1 MNFSENIRLALRA
14 LLANKLR
21 SGLTMLGMIIGVG
34 AVVALMALG
43 NGATASITS
52 QVQGIGANLVSVQP
66 GRLQTGRAQQPNA
79 IAYLYYSDYEAV
91 AAQLDNAAAVVPSF
105 QGNATVTQAKET
117 VNVSI
122 NATTSGYAE
131 ARAYT
136 VAHGRMFTNNE
147 NDASARVAVLG
158 SETAT
163 DLFGPLDPVGRNI
176 KISNITFK
184 VVGLLASKGSSGFGS
199 EDSLILIPLNTGYDK
214 LFGATAMVSGQRRV
228 SNIIISADSAEVVD
242 AVVAQ
247 TEKILRRAHGLKPNE
262 DADFSVISQAFILD
276 TLTTITATLTAFLGA
291 IAGISLLVGG
301 IGIMNI
307 MLVSVTERT
316 KEIGLRKAV
325 GARQSVIL
333 MQFLVET
340 LVLSLVGGGLGIGL
354 GWGIAAIVTALGL
367 ITAVVTADAIILA
380 FSFSAAVGLFFGIYP
395 AFRASRLRPIEALRY
410 E

>member
-14 LLANKLR
+14 LLANKMR

-66 GRLQTGRAQQPNA
+66 GRQQGRGGPQANA
-79 IAYLYYSDYEAV
+79 LAYLYYSDYEAL
-91 AAQLDNAAAVVPSF
+91 AAQLEGAADIAPAF
-105 QGNATVTQAKET
+105 QGQATVTHGKET
-117 VNVSI
+117 ASVSI
-122 NATTSGYAE
+122 NATLPAYATV
-131 ARAYT
+131 RAYT
-136 VAHGRMFTNNE
+136 IGHGRMFTDNE
-147 NDASARVAVLG
+147 NNSGARVAVLG
-158 SETAT
+158 SQTAT

-176 KISNITFK
+176 KINGVTFK
-184 VVGLLASKGSSGFGS
+184 VVGLLDSKGSSGFGS
-199 EDSLILIPLNTGYDK
+199 EDNLVFIPLNTGYDK
-214 LFGATAMVSGQRRV
+214 LFGATATVSGQRRV
-228 SNIIISADSAEVVD
+228 STIAISADSSDNVE

-247 TEKILRRAHGLKPNE
+247 TEEILRRAHGLKAGE
-262 DADFSVISQAFILD
+262 DTDFSVISQAFILD

-325 GARQSVIL
+325 GARQSAIL

-367 ITAVVTADAIILA
+367 ITAQVTLDAILLA

-395 AFRASRLRPIEALRY
+395 AYRASRLRPIEALRY

>member
-1 MNFSENIRLALRA
+1 MNFGENIRLALRA
-14 LLANKLR
+14 LLANKMR

-66 GRLQTGRAQQPNA
+66 GRLQAGQGPQSNA
-79 IAYLYYSDYEAV
+79 LAYLYYSDYEAL
-91 AAQLDNAAAVVPSF
+91 LDKLEGASDIVPNF
-105 QGNATVTQAKET
+105 QGQATVTQGKET
-117 VNVSI
+117 TSVSI
-122 NATTSGYAE
+122 NATLTAYAKV
-131 ARAYT
+131 RAYEI
-136 VAHGRMFTNNE
+136 AHGRMFTDNE
-147 NDASARVAVLG
+147 NSSGARVAVLG
-158 SETAT
+158 SQTAT

-176 KISNITFK
+176 KITGVTFK
-184 VVGLLASKGSSGFGS
+184 VVGLLESKGSSGFGS
-199 EDSLILIPLNTGYDK
+199 EDNLIFIPLKTGYDK
-214 LFGATAMVSGQRRV
+214 LFGATATANGQKRV
-228 SNIIISADSAEVVD
+228 STIAISAASADNVA
-242 AVVAQ
+242 AVVAA
-247 TEKILRRAHGLKPNE
+247 TEKILRRAHGLKASD

-333 MQFLVET
+333 TQFLVET
-340 LVLSLVGGGLGIGL
+340 LVLSLVGGGLGIAL

-367 ITAVVTADAIILA
+367 IDAMVTADAIILA

-395 AFRASRLRPIEALRY
+395 AYRASRLRPIEALRY